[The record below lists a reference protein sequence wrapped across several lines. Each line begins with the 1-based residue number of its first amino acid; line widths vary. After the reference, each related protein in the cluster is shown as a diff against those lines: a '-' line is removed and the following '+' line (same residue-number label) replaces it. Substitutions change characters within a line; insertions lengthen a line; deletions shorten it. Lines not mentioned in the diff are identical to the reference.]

1 VRAGG
6 DGVDERS
13 DAMSTPS
20 KTGAGVRAELFEPA
34 QTVPQDW
41 ARLADY
47 LATQGMRLTG
57 TPRQFSQ
64 GFGNLNFL
72 IEVDGRPAVLRRPPV
87 GPIPPGANDMKREH
101 RILSRLWQAFPL
113 APRSLLY
120 CESPDV
126 LGAHFLVM
134 EYRAGRVVRGEMP
147 ADLAAVPDAGARL
160 GHLLVELMARI
171 HGVDCVAVG
180 LADLGRPEG
189 FLQRTVEGW
198 AKRAAIAYD
207 GPAPAEVDELVG
219 WLRARRCPEQA
230 SALLHNDFKLD
241 NVILDA
247 EGREPVAVLDW
258 DMGTR
263 GDPLFDLA
271 TLLSYWTQAGDPP
284 AMHDLKQMPT
294 AGHGFATRSEAV
306 ELYARLT
313 GRDVSD
319 FMYYRVLTMLKIG
332 IVFAQI
338 HAQYRRGTST
348 NPRFEPLG
356 RLAQGLLEFG
366 VEIARGR
373 AF

>member
-1 VRAGG
+1 MSEAG
-6 DGVDERS
+6 
-13 DAMSTPS
+13 AA
-20 KTGAGVRAELFEPA
+20 GAATRAELFAPD
-34 QTVPQDW
+34 QTVSQEW
-41 ARLADY
+41 SRLADY
-47 LATQGMRLTG
+47 LAAQGMRLTG
-57 TPRQFSQ
+57 VPRQFAQ

-126 LGAHFLVM
+126 LGAHFLIM
-134 EYRAGRVVRGEMP
+134 EYRVGRVVRGEMP
-147 ADLAAVPDAGARL
+147 ADLAAVPDSGTRL
-160 GHLLVELMARI
+160 GHLLVDLLARI
-171 HGVDCVAVG
+171 HAVDCAAIG
-180 LADLGRPEG
+180 LGELGRPEG
-189 FLQRTVEGW
+189 FLQRTVDGW

-207 GPAPAEVDELVG
+207 GPAPAEVDALVA

-230 SALLHNDFKLD
+230 PSLLHNDFKLD

-247 EGREPVAVLDW
+247 AGREPVAVLDW

-271 TLLSYWTQAGDPP
+271 TLLSYWTEAGDPQP
-284 AMHDLKQMPT
+284 MHDLKQMPT
-294 AGHGFATRSEAV
+294 AGYGFPTRAQAV
-306 ELYARLT
+306 AEYARIT

-319 FMYYRVLTMLKIG
+319 FPYYRVLTMLKIG

-366 VEIARGR
+366 VEIAHGR